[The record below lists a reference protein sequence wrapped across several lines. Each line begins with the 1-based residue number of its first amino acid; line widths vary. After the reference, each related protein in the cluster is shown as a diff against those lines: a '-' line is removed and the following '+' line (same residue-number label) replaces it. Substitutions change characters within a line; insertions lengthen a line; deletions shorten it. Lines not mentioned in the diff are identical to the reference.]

1 MKIIHILKSSKLYL
15 LLPFFLF
22 TVPILGAQLSGL
34 NLSTPIIQKHH
45 QSGFKSIIVM
55 YLSPNNKADY
65 YDDVNLFIG
74 DKKVAQ
80 LSFDQQVI
88 IPLSTKSDISK
99 IKLEAKYET
108 ETQKCQFKNQS
119 TRFITCNIKAIK
131 KPETSVQLML

>member
-15 LLPFFLF
+15 LLPFFLLAS
-22 TVPILGAQLSGL
+22 PMQSAQLSSL
-34 NLSTPIIQKHH
+34 DISIPKIHNYY
-45 QSGFKSIIVM
+45 QSEFKSIVVK
-55 YLSPNNKADY
+55 YLSPNNKSDY

-74 DKKVAQ
+74 DQKIAE
-80 LSFDQQVI
+80 LSFNQQVI

-108 ETQKCQFKNQS
+108 ETQKCQLKNQNTS
-119 TRFITCNIKAIK
+119 FITCNIKAIK